1 MIHKITRQYI
11 KQYCDGDFSNIA
23 TRLFILDLIVNE
35 ILTNSSNYF
44 QQIDIRT
51 DMYLYD
57 IDYANKP
64 AVTYPIERCYVLKD
78 LYSGFYLY
86 FFCTSYAAISSIC
99 FTTSKEYNNT
109 KNVLRQTG
117 SPKIFGRTKA
127 VDKGIYTPNIHKY
140 ECYGFLLL
148 LTITISNLDDIYYVT
163 NGRSF
168 SIIINSSFDLLG
180 RYDNETAS
188 YFTYDI
194 SSPYPTYVTKPM
206 WSIHSSG
213 YAVVRTGASQQDVLA
228 ILDHYCETFD
238 LSDTLYICVCLTY
251 VSCDTFDSGVSGY
264 YFSLF
269 GNLITEADPMHRN
282 IDKLYVCDSDVELL
296 ETNKLAHLNTPG
308 ISITTNRKDYP
319 GAIPHVYEEPD
330 MNFMFVGAMISY
342 FDGYTLLR
350 KYQTPT
356 AAEIMY
362 RTNDDFN
369 YLDINSGTN
378 YYSGMLSTLD
388 NSTVAIPNFVSVLR
402 EPILLGTMSPVQEST
417 FMYLIDMSSIKTGD
431 IVRVVDN
438 SGNKIKLICF
448 PTHIGEIVPPGDKM
462 FGMGLKL
469 EDEFCVEDYF
479 DANTLNASKKDK
491 NKELKPLLN
500 TKTGVRAYLGD
511 VDFTI
516 YFSGTILLTFSY
528 KHINT
533 MQIEYT
539 NGAGTYVKN
548 VTWERDDFMDRMA
561 SGAIFDLLRQ
571 NDDGDFWL
579 VDPRRSNKTLL
590 ACNNKNC
597 GIVSITC
604 TRRK

>member
-1 MIHKITRQYI
+1 MIHKITKQYI
-11 KQYCDGDFSNIA
+11 NQYCDGNFSNIS
-23 TRLFILDLIVNE
+23 TKLFILDLIVNE
-35 ILTNSSNYF
+35 ILTHSSNYF
-44 QQIDIRT
+44 QLINIRT

-57 IDYANKP
+57 SDYSNKP
-64 AVTYPIERCYVLKD
+64 AVTYPIEKCYVLKD

-86 FFCTSYAAISSIC
+86 FFCTSYEAYTSIC
-99 FTTSKEYNNT
+99 FTTSKEYDNT
-109 KNVLRQTG
+109 KNILRQAG
-117 SPKIFGRTKA
+117 SPKLFGQTKA
-127 VDKGIYTPNIHKY
+127 VDKGIKTPNTHKY

-148 LTITISNLDDIYYVT
+148 LTITVTNIDDFYYVT

-168 SIIINSSFDLLG
+168 SIVFSNSFNLLD

-188 YFTYDI
+188 CFTYDI
-194 SSPYPTYVTKPM
+194 SSPYPIKVTKPM
-206 WSIHSSG
+206 WTVHSSG
-213 YAVVRTGASQQDVLA
+213 FALVRTGASQKDVLA
-228 ILDHYCETFD
+228 ITEQYVESID
-238 LSDTLYICVCLTY
+238 LVDTLPTCACLVY
-251 VSCDTFDSGVSGY
+251 VSCDTFDSGISGY
-264 YFSLF
+264 YFSEF
-269 GNLITEADPMHRN
+269 NNLITAHALRDVG
-282 IDKLYVCDSDVELL
+282 KLYVCDSDVELL
-296 ETNKLAHLNTPG
+296 ETNALSHLNTPG
-308 ISITTNRKDYP
+308 HPYTTNRKDYP
-319 GAIPHVYEEPD
+319 SAVSRKYEEPD
-330 MNFMFVGAMISY
+330 ITMMFIGAMVSY
-342 FDGYTLLR
+342 FDGYTLHR
-350 KYQTPT
+350 AYQTPT

-448 PTHIGEIVPPGDKM
+448 PTHIGEIVPPGDKL

-500 TKTGVRAYLGD
+500 AKTGVRAYLGD

-516 YFSGTILLTFSY
+516 YFSGTILLAFSY
-528 KHINT
+528 KHIHT

-539 NGAGTYVKN
+539 NTAGTYVKN
-548 VTWERDDFMDRMA
+548 VIWKRDDFMDRMA
-561 SGAIFDLLRQ
+561 SGAVFDLLRQ

-579 VDPRRSNKTLL
+579 IDPRRSNKTLL

-597 GIVSITC
+597 GIVNITC